1 MKAMNEALIWTGL
14 FDCWDHNLT
23 NSQLRDLMTRPRWE
37 KSRWL
42 SNHEPRKNLLMAV
55 HKLAMANL
63 IFPTIDHLV
72 ITADTTAPRDTES
85 TYTAFYETSPSEVTL
100 EALNTNPA
108 QMAWN
113 IQSASAN
120 GTWGSFILV
129 NEYGEMINRALAL
142 VTKSA
147 NTRKLVQFTGR
158 VQ

>member
-1 MKAMNEALIWTGL
+1 MKESLSWTGI
-14 FDCWDHNLT
+14 FDCWDHHLT
-23 NSQLRDLMTRPRWE
+23 DSQVRDLMTRQGWE

-42 SNHEPRKNLLMAV
+42 ENHQPRKNLLMAV

-72 ITADTTAPRDTES
+72 ITADQTSPRDTET
-85 TYTAFYETSPSEVTL
+85 TYTAFYETSDSEETFRTG
-100 EALNTNPA
+100 NTNPY
-108 QMAWN
+108 QIAWN
-113 IQSASAN
+113 VSSASAN

-129 NEYGEMINRALAL
+129 DEYGAMINRALAL

-158 VQ
+158 VT